1 MFRSFNFFVRPWEN
15 HFDLQANRFFFHL
28 MTQLGSSSQLLVT
41 WRYSKIDRRYPRYRI
56 NSSTD
61 LSSYVSLQS
70 LSLSLSPI
78 SFIISSKY
86 VSFFSLFLSKS
97 SFGRG
102 EGEQPSLD
110 RAVITKLLPALYI
123 PDIFEPRDRSLES
136 NHVNNHPFQ
145 KLATRKKTNS
155 HLATSTP
162 FPPRRYARGM
172 MPTSRFQSLSFSR
185 CRLPHARRMQS
196 YIDASNRSVTRNNL
210 CGEAHASV
218 SIINGTH
225 RWIDASNNYT
235 ATIDARF
242 PIRSRQ
248 TATDTRLIDDLIR
261 HGKLN

>member
-1 MFRSFNFFVRPWEN
+1 MRKPLRSSSKPILLPSNDATWIIIPIARYLKIFQNRSTIPSISNKFKYRSFLVR
-15 HFDLQANRFFFHL
+15 F
-28 MTQLGSSSQLLVT
+28 SS
-41 WRYSKIDRRYPRYRI
+41 I
-56 NSSTD
+56 
-61 LSSYVSLQS
+61 S
-70 LSLSLSPI
+70 LSLSLSHLFYYFKQI
-78 SFIISSKY
+78 C
-86 VSFFSLFLSKS
+86 FFLFSFLSKS

-145 KLATRKKTNS
+145 KLATKKKTNS

-225 RWIDASNNYT
+225 R
-235 ATIDARF
+235 
-242 PIRSRQ
+242 
-248 TATDTRLIDDLIR
+248 
-261 HGKLN
+261 

>member
-1 MFRSFNFFVRPWEN
+1 MIRAF
-15 HFDLQANRFFFHL
+15 
-28 MTQLGSSSQLLVT
+28 LV
-41 WRYSKIDRRYPRYRI
+41 SYRI
-56 NSSTD
+56 NNDSFCVSRPITVHDNVPFLQFFRTTLRKPLRSSSKPILLPSNDATWIIIPIARY
-61 LSSYVSLQS
+61 LKIFQNRSTIPSISNKFKYRSFLVRFSSI
-70 LSLSLSPI
+70 SLSPI

-145 KLATRKKTNS
+145 KLATKKKTNS

-225 RWIDASNNYT
+225 R
-235 ATIDARF
+235 
-242 PIRSRQ
+242 
-248 TATDTRLIDDLIR
+248 
-261 HGKLN
+261 